1 MYIEKVEKEMNKA
14 IFPGIKGR
22 ASFATSLC
30 CIAAAL
36 VLILSA
42 CSTSS
47 SQTTTTTPTP
57 STGNNSSQQPS
68 AFGLAALPG
77 YSISLFA
84 KSTGAFAGPDSLV
97 VDNGYVY
104 IDYQNTT
111 AKDCTDKFTST
122 VVQYDMS
129 GKMLKT
135 YTVPGHSD
143 GMRADPST
151 HLLWVTSCEDGN
163 PKFVTID
170 PSSGTITPYAFP
182 NPTPHGGGYDD
193 LCFLNGQVF
202 IAASNPNLNSAG
214 VNVFPG
220 IDKVT
225 LGNGK
230 VNLTPV
236 LMGNATATDLIAKSK
251 VQLNLID
258 PDSMTVDS
266 KGQLVLVNQAGS
278 QLVFLQNPGTPQQTV
293 TSVPVGNQLDDTVW
307 ATSTKGRLLVADGVS
322 GSTYWVTETQFGS
335 GVVYTQAPDDF
346 GVVGF
351 VGVVDLSTG
360 FITPVVIGFIH
371 PTGMLFVPNS

>member
-14 IFPGIKGR
+14 IFPGIKMR

-30 CIAAAL
+30 CIATAL

-47 SQTTTTTPTP
+47 NQTTTTTPTTSNGSP
-57 STGNNSSQQPS
+57 SGQQPG

-77 YSISLFA
+77 YTISLFA
-84 KSTGAFAGPDSLV
+84 SQTGAFIGPDSLV
-97 VDNGYVY
+97 VDNGFVY

-122 VVQYDMS
+122 VVQYDMN

-135 YTVPGHSD
+135 FTVPGHSD

-151 HLLWVTSCEDGN
+151 HLLWVSSCEDGN

-170 PSSGTITPYAFP
+170 PSSGTVTPYAFP
-182 NPTPHGGGYDD
+182 QPTAHGGGFDD
-193 LCFLNGQVF
+193 LCFLNGLVF

-214 VNVFPG
+214 VNVFPA

-225 LGNGK
+225 LSNGK
-230 VNLTPV
+230 LNLTPV
-236 LMGNATATDLIAKSK
+236 LMGNATATDLIANAK
-251 VQLNLID
+251 VQLNLVD

-278 QLVFLQNPGTPQQTV
+278 QLVFLKNPGTPQQTV

-307 ATSTKGRLLVADGVS
+307 VTSAQGRLLVADGVT
-322 GSTYWVTETQFGS
+322 GNTYWISETHFGS
-335 GVVYTQAPDDF
+335 GESVYASARRLRRGRFRGGDKYE
-346 GVVGF
+346 
-351 VGVVDLSTG
+351 
-360 FITPVVIGFIH
+360 
-371 PTGMLFVPNS
+371 